1 MDPKED
7 LEDYLTYLPRYGIA
21 GAIVIVAWFLI
32 QAVKEAKSE
41 LPHSGKVVMKRILC
55 WFGWHDW
62 DLRFFADSLNTYEEC
77 TRCKKL
83 RSGWLK

>member
-32 QAVKEAKSE
+32 QAVKEAKKWKSSHEKNTLLVRMARLGFTIFCRFSE
-41 LPHSGKVVMKRILC
+41 HI
-55 WFGWHDW
+55 
-62 DLRFFADSLNTYEEC
+62 
-77 TRCKKL
+77 
-83 RSGWLK
+83 

>member
-32 QAVKEAKSE
+32 QAVKEAK
-41 LPHSGKVVMKRILC
+41 K
-55 WFGWHDW
+55 
-62 DLRFFADSLNTYEEC
+62 
-77 TRCKKL
+77 
-83 RSGWLK
+83 